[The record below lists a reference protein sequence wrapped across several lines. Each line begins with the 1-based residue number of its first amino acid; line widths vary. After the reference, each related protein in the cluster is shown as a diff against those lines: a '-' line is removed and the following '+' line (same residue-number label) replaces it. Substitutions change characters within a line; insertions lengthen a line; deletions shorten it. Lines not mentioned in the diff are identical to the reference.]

1 MTHRSCVLIIPAAQR
16 AAADALAEALGW
28 GPGCYSVPLAPEG
41 AAEPTH
47 YGLHAWV
54 TPSFVDMIGAG
65 VMPQGLDYPA
75 ADFAAVMAALVVS
88 VRDDGEGHFAEV
100 CAAEGLAM
108 PVAQDRS

>member
-1 MTHRSCVLIIPAAQR
+1 MLKSCVLIIPAEMTDEANM
-16 AAADALAEALGW
+16 LAEAMDW

-54 TPSFVDMIGAG
+54 MPSFVEMIGAG